1 MGHVKF
7 VLTMLCF
14 GVRGVVL
21 LHVLFVAGDS
31 SSLDTSLLVK
41 PKDSFLSVSPSYS
54 SFCL

>member
-1 MGHVKF
+1 MKF